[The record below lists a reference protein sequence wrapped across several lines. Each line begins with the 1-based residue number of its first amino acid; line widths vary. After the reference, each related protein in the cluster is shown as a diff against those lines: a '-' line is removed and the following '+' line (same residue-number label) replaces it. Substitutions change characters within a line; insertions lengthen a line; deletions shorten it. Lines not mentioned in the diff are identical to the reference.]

1 MVDTQIHIKI
11 SDRPRCV
18 YWMRALSWRISVSL
32 IIIWQRNSNYLLCND
47 FVNHVFLCANKVLSR
62 KDWRTSVPLCADF
75 FQGVLISAR
84 KVEGDLSFFLSTFF
98 FFCWK
103 LELIYYRK
111 CLKAIF
117 FDNRW
122 PHLRLIPVTR
132 LSLWGH
138 QGSARSSRG
147 NPLVPL
153 NN

>member
-1 MVDTQIHIKI
+1 MVDPQIRIKI

-32 IIIWQRNSNYLLCND
+32 IIICREIQTICCVMILLTMSS
-47 FVNHVFLCANKVLSR
+47 FVLTKCFLA
-62 KDWRTSVPLCADF
+62 RTEGLLFPSMPIFFKASWLVPEKLKATF
-75 FQGVLISAR
+75 
-84 KVEGDLSFFLSTFF
+84 LSFFLLFF
-98 FFCWK
+98 FFWK

-111 CLKAIF
+111 CLKAVF

>member
-1 MVDTQIHIKI
+1 MCVLNEGFVLEDLCI
-11 SDRPRCV
+11 SHH
-18 YWMRALSWRISVSL
+18 YL
-32 IIIWQRNSNYLLCND
+32 QRNSNYLLCND
-47 FVNHVFLCANKVLSR
+47 FVNHVFLCANKVLSS

-75 FQGVLISAR
+75 FKASWLVPEKLKATF
-84 KVEGDLSFFLSTFF
+84 LSFFLSTFF
-98 FFCWK
+98 FFWK

-111 CLKAIF
+111 CLKAVF

>member
-1 MVDTQIHIKI
+1 MCVLNEGFVLEDLCI
-11 SDRPRCV
+11 SHH
-18 YWMRALSWRISVSL
+18 YL
-32 IIIWQRNSNYLLCND
+32 QRNSNYLLCND